1 MSGWNIVDAITNKSL
16 PTTGTVNNGVS
27 SPYVTPAPGTQD
39 PVGKMRVSQPQS
51 LIDTD
56 FEYGTQPTKWESI
69 SIQNNRQSAYYIPQ
83 QPLNVTSITGTTT
96 LTITV
101 AANITIAAGTP
112 IYIQNATLDSNAN
125 GWWYTNSGVTAG
137 TTFTVVPTTACSAGE
152 KFSATTTYVYVGYFY
167 SNSGFGLGT
176 GAAFSNVGS
185 TITVTT
191 ANPHGL
197 SKGSLIYVTNTV
209 GPSSAT
215 NINGAYVVATV
226 PTANTFTYTS
236 ANGTPV
242 FAVFPAGSSITTVDA
257 AGAFSVTALTSGT
270 MVVGQLVVVTGTNSG
285 SSTLVAGT
293 YRISAT
299 NGSTTFTLR
308 TSAGA
313 AIVTVAGANNNTGL
327 TFTSQAGNSSS
338 ATVTTS
344 NASTTNLFAR
354 PAGYVEPR
362 AFDGGV
368 AFSAGAAAPNQQLIR
383 QTRRYFRY
391 QSGKG
396 IQFSTGSSLCPT
408 LFVTGISCV
417 GSTVTVTTRYAH
429 SLAIATVVQVAGVS
443 PGAFNGRYPIA
454 TVPTPNSFTYT
465 VPTAIGTVTG
475 TGQAIRVNPINW
487 FGAQNRLG
495 MFDQQNGLFFEYDG
509 QTLSAVW
516 RNSIS
521 QINGSVAVTQ
531 GSSAVTGTNTLFSTQ
546 LTPGD
551 FIVIRGQSYKV
562 LTIASD
568 TSMFI
573 SPEYRGATIS
583 NALVSRTIDIK
594 VPQSQWADRLD
605 GTGPSGYTLDLTKM
619 QMWYIDYSWYGA
631 GFIRWGLRTSKGVI
645 TYVYQQTNNNI
656 QFEAYM
662 RTGNMAAHYES
673 SGLNPITTLSTTL
686 LSSDT
691 TSMTVADTSLFP
703 PTGAVRLITA
713 TQTGAIEIINYT
725 GKTATSFTGLTRG
738 VTGGSAATTY
748 TYSATAP
755 ISVEYADND
764 TACALSHWGSSVIMD
779 GLFNDD
785 KSLIFNF
792 GTNSQFTLNTSTS
805 QVTPILAIRIAP
817 SVDNGITGILGTREI
832 INRMQLQLL
841 ELGVVTSGPVLI
853 NLILNGYVSGGTWTQ
868 FTSPVSAG
876 VGAYSSSLAQIAYN
890 TANGTLVGG
899 ESVAAAFTNTNGQT
913 TLDLSQ
919 VRDLGNAILGGGTSN
934 NVPTSYSGVY
944 PDGPDILYVCA
955 TNVVA
960 AATPNILAR
969 LSWKEAQ
976 A

>member
-1 MSGWNIVDAITNKSL
+1 MSGTNNSA
-16 PTTGTVNNGVS
+16 
-27 SPYVTPAPGTQD
+27 YVTPATEMQD
-39 PVGKMRVSQPQS
+39 PVGKFRVSQPQA

-69 SIQNNRQSAYYIPQ
+69 ALQNNRQSVYYIPQ
-83 QPLNVTSITGTTT
+83 QPLSVTSITGTTT

-101 AANITIAAGTP
+101 SSAITIAAGTP
-112 IYIQNATLDSNAN
+112 IYIQNATDPNAN
-125 GWWYTNSGVTAG
+125 GWWYTDTGVTAG
-137 TTFTVVPTTACSAGE
+137 TTFTVIPTTACAAGE
-152 KFSATTTYVYVGYFY
+152 KFSAATTYVYTGFFY
-167 SNSGFGLGT
+167 SNSGIQVGT
-176 GAAFSNVGS
+176 NAFTVTSAT

-191 ANPHGL
+191 VNPHGL
-197 SKGSLIYVTNTV
+197 SKGSLIYVRGLGGSPV
-209 GPSSAT
+209 AVM
-215 NINGAYVVATV
+215 GAFVVATV
-226 PTANTFTYTS
+226 PTANTFTYTTS
-236 ANGTPV
+236 GASGTPTN
-242 FAVFPAGSSITTVDA
+242 AG
-257 AGAFSVTALTSGT
+257 G
-270 MVVGQLVVVTGTNSG
+270 N
-285 SSTLVAGT
+285 
-293 YRISAT
+293 
-299 NGSTTFTLR
+299 TFLY
-308 TSAGA
+308 
-313 AIVTVAGANNNTGL
+313 
-327 TFTSQAGNSSS
+327 
-338 ATVTTS
+338 
-344 NASTTNLFAR
+344 AR
-354 PAGYVEPR
+354 PAGYIEGRP
-362 AFDGGV
+362 FDGGV
-368 AFSAGAAAPNQQLIR
+368 AFSAGAAVANQQLIR

-396 IQFSTGSSLCPT
+396 IQFSTGSSLQPP
-408 LFVTGISCV
+408 LFVTSISSV
-417 GSTVTVTTRYAH
+417 GSTVTVTTRYQA
-429 SLAIATVVQVAGVS
+429 SLAVGTVVKIAGVQQGGFNGTYPVATVSG
-443 PGAFNGRYPIA
+443 N
-454 TVPTPNSFTYT
+454 TFTYT

-475 TGQAIRVNPINW
+475 TGQNIRVSPLTW
-487 FGAQNRLG
+487 YGAQNRLG

-509 QTLSAVW
+509 QTLYAVW
-516 RNSIS
+516 RNSTS
-521 QINGSVAVTQ
+521 QINGSVSVTQ
-531 GSSAVTGTNTLFSTQ
+531 GSGSVTGTNTLFSTQ
-546 LTPGD
+546 LVPGD

-573 SPEYRGATIS
+573 SPEYRGSSIS
-583 NALVSRTIDIK
+583 NALVSKTIDIK
-594 VPQSQWADRLD
+594 VPQSRWTDKLD

-631 GFIRWGLRTSKGVI
+631 GFVRWGLRTTNGQI
-645 TYVYQQTNNNI
+645 AYVYQQTNNNI

-662 RTGNMAAHYES
+662 RSGNMAAHYES

-691 TSMTVADTSLFP
+691 TSMNVGDTSMFP
-703 PTGAVRLITA
+703 SAGSVRLITA
-713 TQTGAIEIINYT
+713 SQTGAIEIISYT

-738 VTGGSAATTY
+738 VTGGSAATTF

-755 ISVEYADND
+755 VSVEYADAD
-764 TACALSHWGSSVIMD
+764 TAIALSHWGSSVIMD
-779 GLFNDD
+779 GQFNDD

-817 SVDNGITGILGTREI
+817 SVDNGITGILGNKEI

-876 VGAYSSSLAQIAYN
+876 IGAYSSSLAQIAYN

-919 VRDLGNAILGGGTSN
+919 VRDLGNSILGGGVNN
-934 NVPTSYSGVY
+934 NVPTSYTGVY

>member
-1 MSGWNIVDAITNKSL
+1 MSGWTIVDKNSNKSL
-16 PTTGTVNNGVS
+16 PMSGTNNS
-27 SPYVTPAPGTQD
+27 AYVTPATEMQD
-39 PVGKMRVSQPQS
+39 PVGKFRVSQPQA

-69 SIQNNRQSAYYIPQ
+69 ALQNNRQSVYYIPQ
-83 QPLNVTSITGTTT
+83 QPLSVTSITGTTT

-101 AANITIAAGTP
+101 SSAITIAAGTP
-112 IYIQNATLDSNAN
+112 IYIQNATDPNAN
-125 GWWYTNSGVTAG
+125 GWWYTDTGVTAG
-137 TTFTVVPTTACSAGE
+137 TTFTVIPTTACAAGE
-152 KFSATTTYVYVGYFY
+152 KFSAATTYVYTGFFY
-167 SNSGFGLGT
+167 SNSGIQVGT
-176 GAAFSNVGS
+176 NAFTVTSAT

-191 ANPHGL
+191 VNPHGL
-197 SKGSLIYVTNTV
+197 SKGSLIYVRGLGGSPV
-209 GPSSAT
+209 AVM
-215 NINGAYVVATV
+215 GAFVVATV
-226 PTANTFTYTS
+226 PTANTFTYTTS
-236 ANGTPV
+236 GASGTPTN
-242 FAVFPAGSSITTVDA
+242 AG
-257 AGAFSVTALTSGT
+257 G
-270 MVVGQLVVVTGTNSG
+270 N
-285 SSTLVAGT
+285 
-293 YRISAT
+293 
-299 NGSTTFTLR
+299 TFLY
-308 TSAGA
+308 
-313 AIVTVAGANNNTGL
+313 
-327 TFTSQAGNSSS
+327 
-338 ATVTTS
+338 
-344 NASTTNLFAR
+344 AR
-354 PAGYVEPR
+354 PAGYIEGRP
-362 AFDGGV
+362 FDGGV
-368 AFSAGAAAPNQQLIR
+368 AFSAGAAVANQQLIR

-396 IQFSTGSSLCPT
+396 IQFSTGSSLQPP
-408 LFVTGISCV
+408 LFVTSISSV
-417 GSTVTVTTRYAH
+417 GSTVTVTTRYQA
-429 SLAIATVVQVAGVS
+429 SLAVGTVVKIAGVQQGGFNGTYPVATVSG
-443 PGAFNGRYPIA
+443 N
-454 TVPTPNSFTYT
+454 TFTYT

-475 TGQAIRVNPINW
+475 TGQNIRVSPLTW
-487 FGAQNRLG
+487 YGAQNRLG

-509 QTLSAVW
+509 QTLYAVW
-516 RNSIS
+516 RNSTS
-521 QINGSVAVTQ
+521 QINGSVSVTQ
-531 GSSAVTGTNTLFSTQ
+531 GSGSVTGTNTLFSTQ
-546 LTPGD
+546 LVPGD

-573 SPEYRGATIS
+573 SPEYRGSSIS
-583 NALVSRTIDIK
+583 NALVSKTIDIK
-594 VPQSQWADRLD
+594 VPQSRWTDKLD

-631 GFIRWGLRTSKGVI
+631 GFVRWGLRTTNGQI
-645 TYVYQQTNNNI
+645 AYVYQQTNNNI

-662 RTGNMAAHYES
+662 RSGNMAAHYES

-691 TSMTVADTSLFP
+691 TSMNVGDTSMFP
-703 PTGAVRLITA
+703 SAGSVRLITA
-713 TQTGAIEIINYT
+713 SQTGAIEIISYT

-738 VTGGSAATTY
+738 VTGGSAATTF

-755 ISVEYADND
+755 VSVEYADAD
-764 TACALSHWGSSVIMD
+764 TAIALSHWGSSVIMD
-779 GLFNDD
+779 GQFNDD

-817 SVDNGITGILGTREI
+817 SVDNGITGILGNKEI

-919 VRDLGNAILGGGTSN
+919 VRDLGNSILGGGVNN
-934 NVPTSYSGVY
+934 NVPTSYTGVY